1 MSAIVRGH
9 EGPFGVL
16 GAYTGNRRT
25 FSQVDVNFLRAV
37 ANVLAAAVERKNA
50 EEEMR
55 GIRGAERQRIARAM
69 HDEALQ
75 DVVYALQE
83 IREAEAASGNG
94 PQDARLR
101 EAADALRRSVEGLR
115 SAIFDLRLDEDRE
128 QSLVEML
135 ESLVELNRRSSPE
148 REVELSVEE
157 GFRSPLTRT
166 EEVELLRLV
175 QEALANVRRHSGARR
190 VRVTMGTSGNKLY
203 AEVSDDGR
211 GFDPAQ
217 ASTGMGTTGMGERA
231 RALGGSLEIRSKPDE
246 GTRVRF
252 EVDLDGDVEAPEEA
266 QIMLVEDH
274 ASFRQAV
281 ASVLEREPGFNV
293 VAQAGSLAEAHR
305 MLGAE
310 PVDVA
315 IIDLALPDGYGGE
328 LIKDLRDANPGA
340 MALVLSASLD
350 HAETARAVESGAA
363 GVLHK
368 SVELD
373 EVVNAVRR
381 VRAGETLLSP
391 EEVVQLLRFASSRRE
406 HEYESRQAIAELTPR
421 EREVLQALAEG
432 LDGPEIAKRLG
443 ISIPTERNHVASIL
457 AKLGVHSRLQALV
470 FALRHNVVS
479 VR

>member
-1 MSAIVRGH
+1 
-9 EGPFGVL
+9 
-16 GAYTGNRRT
+16 
-25 FSQVDVNFLRAV
+25 
-37 ANVLAAAVERKNA
+37 
-50 EEEMR
+50 
-55 GIRGAERQRIARAM
+55 
-69 HDEALQ
+69 
-75 DVVYALQE
+75 
-83 IREAEAASGNG
+83 
-94 PQDARLR
+94 
-101 EAADALRRSVEGLR
+101 LR
-115 SAIFDLRLDEDRE
+115 SAIFDLKLDEDRE
-128 QSLVEML
+128 QTLVEML

-157 GFRSPLTRT
+157 GFRSPLART

-175 QEALANVRRHSGARR
+175 QEALANARRHSGARR
-190 VRVTMGTSGNKLY
+190 VRVAVDTSGSKLRV
-203 AEVSDDGR
+203 EVSDDGW
-211 GFDPAQ
+211 GFDPAG
-217 ASTGMGTTGMGERA
+217 ASAGMGMRGMRERA
-231 RALGGSLEIRSKPDE
+231 RALGGSLEIRSKPGE

-252 EVDLDGDVEAPEEA
+252 EVALDRDAEEPEEA
-266 QIMLVEDH
+266 RIMLVEDH

-281 ASVLEREPGFNV
+281 ASVFEREPDFTV

-305 MLGAE
+305 MLGAK

-363 GVLHK
+363 SVLHK
-368 SVELD
+368 SVDLD

-406 HEYESRQAIAELTPR
+406 HEYEARQAIAQLTPR

-432 LDGPEIAKRLG
+432 LDGPEIARQLR